1 MTDPSAKHTVLIVDT
16 REQRPYTFAGALTR
30 TLHTGDYSVEGLEDS
45 VAIERKSVSD
55 LLGCIGGGRERFE
68 RELERLGRMP
78 YPTLI
83 VEASLRDVLQGNVR
97 CALHPNAVLG
107 SLCAWSMRYRLP
119 IWFCGDRRTAE
130 IATERLLLKAA
141 KYSRGSE

>member
-1 MTDPSAKHTVLIVDT
+1 MIPHHANPILIVDT
-16 REQRPYTFAGALTR
+16 REQRPYSFADALTK
-30 TLHTGDYSVEGLEDS
+30 TLHTGDYSVEGFEDRI
-45 VAIERKSVSD
+45 AIERKSLSD

-78 YPTLI
+78 YAALI
-83 VEASLRDVLQGNVR
+83 IEASLRDVLQGDMHST
-97 CALHPNAVLG
+97 LHPNAVLG

-119 IWFCGDRRTAE
+119 IWFCDNRRLAQMV
-130 IATERLLLKAA
+130 TERLLMKAA